1 MSSWLRSQLCRSS
14 PGSPRCVRVGCGQ
27 GAPSQR
33 PLLPISVLQTGT
45 SLTRPTL
52 HPDLGE
58 IPPASSLRS
67 PGDECPAGG
76 AGCSPTPCPA
86 HCPQGPPGASSWRL
100 NAAEVINLLPG
111 IYHPCIPRLARGE
124 GRSPTSR
131 TAAEKP
137 PAHCSRVG
145 VPPNRC
151 PDTSPLY
158 GHLLVSCFS
167 PSSPQPEIKRPPLPC
182 PTTGK
187 AATDTAA
194 RGLLLCQGSWQSQ
207 GWGLGVQ
214 TWILEGISCLP
225 EQGWCG
231 WEHPSLHIGGSWW
244 RVVHPAA
251 RFIASLHLLAPH
263 YSLPSMET

>member
-52 HPDLGE
+52 HPGLSE

-137 PAHCSRVG
+137 PARCSRVG

-182 PTTGK
+182 PTTGT
-187 AATDTAA
+187 AATDIAA
-194 RGLLLCQGSWQSQ
+194 RGLLLCQGS
-207 GWGLGVQ
+207 
-214 TWILEGISCLP
+214 
-225 EQGWCG
+225 
-231 WEHPSLHIGGSWW
+231 
-244 RVVHPAA
+244 
-251 RFIASLHLLAPH
+251 
-263 YSLPSMET
+263 